1 MGIYR
6 KINRFVRKFVH
17 KNHSFVAN
25 LISAED
31 ERINK
36 TVELIASENFPSEA
50 VRAALSSSFVCKYT
64 EGYPE
69 NRYSGNEGRYYG
81 GCRCADAIEEYCCK
95 KWREAFKTDYHVN
108 VQPLS
113 GSSANAA
120 AYASVLNPGDTILS
134 MSMDS
139 GAHLTH
145 SSPVSF
151 VSRFYNVVTYGLDKD
166 GIICYNDIANKIK
179 QYKPKLVLAGASAY
193 SREIDFRRIKR
204 IIDDAVKN
212 GDVEERPYFMVDM
225 AHIAGLIVGDEHQ
238 TPFGLADIITTTT
251 HKTLRSCRGGLIFC
265 RKELAHKVDSAVFP
279 FYNGGTHQNIIAAK
293 AIGAEEACTKEYYDY
308 IHQVVLNA
316 KAMCDEFI
324 YAGYDVVGGG
334 TDNHL
339 FMLDFT
345 KTHPHVTGKMVQD
358 ALEKIDIA
366 VNKNMVPGDKRVP
379 KEASGIRI
387 GTPAMTTRGWNE
399 HDFAV
404 CAHRIMAVIEAL
416 EAKAKLKEVDN

>member
-1 MGIYR
+1 MFKNIIDR
-6 KINRFVRKFVH
+6 KIYKQLNKKH
-17 KNHSFVAN
+17 PYIAY
-25 LISAED
+25 LIEK
-31 ERINK
+31 EQKRQNK
-36 TVELIASENFPSEA
+36 TIELIASENYPSDVTRWA
-50 VRAALSSSFVCKYT
+50 VSSCFISKYA
-64 EGYPE
+64 EGYPK
-69 NRYSGNEGRYYG
+69 NRYYSGTEFV
-81 GCRCADAIEEYCCK
+81 DELEIYCQK
-95 KWREAFKTDYHVN
+95 KWKEAFKTDYHVN
-108 VQPLS
+108 VQPHS
-113 GSSANAA
+113 GSQANEA
-120 AYASVLNPGDTILS
+120 AYSALLEHGDTILA
-134 MSMDS
+134 MSLSDGGHLSHGAQFNFS
-139 GAHLTH
+139 GKL
-145 SSPVSF
+145 
-151 VSRFYNVVTYGLDKD
+151 YNVVTYGLDKD

-212 GDVEERPYFMVDM
+212 GDAEERPYFMVDM
-225 AHIAGLIVGDEHQ
+225 AHIAGLIIGDEHQ
-238 TPFGLADIITTTT
+238 TPFGLADVITTTT
-251 HKTLRSCRGGLIFC
+251 QKTLRSARGGLIFC
-265 RKELAHKVDSAVFP
+265 RQELAHKIDSAVFP
-279 FYNGGTHQNIIAAK
+279 GTQGGPLVNMICGK
-293 AIGAEEACTKEYYDY
+293 AIGAEEDCTKEYYDY

-324 YAGYDVVGGG
+324 YAGYDVVSGG

-366 VNKNMVPGDKRVP
+366 VNKNMVPGDKRGP

-404 CAHRIMAVIEAL
+404 CAHRIMSVIDAL
-416 EAKAKLKEVDN
+416 EVKEKLKEVDN

>member
-1 MGIYR
+1 MYR
-6 KINRFVRKFVH
+6 KINSFVRKIVYKKH
-17 KNHSFVAN
+17 PFVAN
-25 LISAED
+25 IISAED
-31 ERINK
+31 DRINK
-36 TVELIASENFPSEA
+36 TVELIASENFPSDA
-50 VRAALSSSFVCKYT
+50 VRAALASSFVCKYT

-81 GCRCADAIEEYCCK
+81 CCRNADALEEYCCR

-151 VSRFYNVVTYGLDKD
+151 VSKFYNVVTYGLDKE
-166 GIICYNDIANKIK
+166 GNICYNEMVDKIK

-193 SREIDFRRIKR
+193 SKEIDFRRIKR
-204 IIDDAVKN
+204 IIDDVVKN

-225 AHIAGLIVGDEHQ
+225 AHIAGLIIGDEHQ
-238 TPFGLADIITTTT
+238 TPFDMADIITTTC
-251 HKTLRSCRGGLIFC
+251 HKILRGPRGGLIFC

-293 AIGAEEACTKEYYDY
+293 AICAEEACTLAYRKYA
-308 IHQVVLNA
+308 HQVVLNA

-324 YAGYDVVGGG
+324 YAGFDVVGGG
-334 TDNHL
+334 TENHL

-345 KTHPHVTGKMVQD
+345 NTHPHVTGKMVQD
-358 ALEKIDIA
+358 ALEKINIA
-366 VNKNMVPGDKRVP
+366 VNKNMVPNDKRGP

-387 GTPAMTTRGWNE
+387 GTPAMTTRGWVE
-399 HDFAV
+399 HDFSV
-404 CAHRIMAVIEAL
+404 CAYEIMSVINAL
-416 EAKAKLKEVDN
+416 EAKAKLKEVDS

>member
-1 MGIYR
+1 MYR
-6 KINRFVRKFVH
+6 KINSFVRKIVYKKH
-17 KNHSFVAN
+17 PFVAN
-25 LISAED
+25 IISAED
-31 ERINK
+31 DRINK
-36 TVELIASENFPSEA
+36 TVELIASENFPSDA
-50 VRAALSSSFVCKYT
+50 VRAALASSFVCKYT

-81 GCRCADAIEEYCCK
+81 GCRNADALEEYCCR

-151 VSRFYNVVTYGLDKD
+151 VSKFYNVVTYGLDKE
-166 GIICYNDIANKIK
+166 GNICYNEMVDKIK

-193 SREIDFRRIKR
+193 SKEIDFRRIKR

-225 AHIAGLIVGDEHQ
+225 AHIAGLIIGDEHQ
-238 TPFGLADIITTTT
+238 TPFDMADIITTTC
-251 HKTLRSCRGGLIFC
+251 HKILRGPRGGLIFC

-293 AIGAEEACTKEYYDY
+293 AICAEEACTLAYRKYA
-308 IHQVVLNA
+308 HQVVLNA

-324 YAGYDVVGGG
+324 YAGFDVVGGG
-334 TDNHL
+334 TENHL

-345 KTHPHVTGKMVQD
+345 NTHPHVTGKMAQD
-358 ALEKIDIA
+358 ALEKINIA
-366 VNKNMVPGDKRVP
+366 VNKNMVPNDKRGP

-387 GTPAMTTRGWNE
+387 GTPAMTTRGWVE
-399 HDFAV
+399 HDFSV
-404 CAHRIMAVIEAL
+404 CAYEIMSVINAL